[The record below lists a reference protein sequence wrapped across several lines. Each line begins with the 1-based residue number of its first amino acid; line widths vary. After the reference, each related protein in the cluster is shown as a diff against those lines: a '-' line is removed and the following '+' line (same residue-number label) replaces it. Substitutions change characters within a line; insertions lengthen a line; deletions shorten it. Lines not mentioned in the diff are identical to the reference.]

1 MTPVRAGGEGEGTSD
16 QGGITTGRDDEEF
29 GAFGAKVFAMS
40 VRAAD
45 WSDKDGNRRQT
56 AREQGLWPSREELP
70 R

>member
-1 MTPVRAGGEGEGTSD
+1 MTPVRAGDRSGDASG
-16 QGGITTGRDDEEF
+16 QGGATAGRDNEGF
-29 GAFGAKVFAMS
+29 GAFGAKVFAIA
-40 VRAAD
+40 VRAAG